1 MLAKL
6 TYIHIWNP
14 RNYISMPRRT
24 SLFCYVVGLM
34 YLALGMWCAISPEKT
49 SAVVGFELI
58 GGAGMSEFLT
68 VYGGLE
74 IGMGMI
80 FLLPFFGERFLEY
93 TLLVCVLIHANL
105 VFFRTLSFV
114 FYSDIGSGTYKLAIG
129 EWVIFLLGIIL
140 YRTTL
145 KSSASKRNS

>member
-6 TYIHIWNP
+6 TYIQILNQ
-14 RNYISMPRRT
+14 RTFITMPRLS

-34 YLALGMWCAISPEKT
+34 YLALGVWCAVSPEKT
-49 SAVVGFELI
+49 SEVVGFELI

-74 IGMGMI
+74 IGMGMT
-80 FLLPFFGERFLEY
+80 FLLPLFGERFLAY
-93 TLLVCVLIHANL
+93 TLLVCVLLHANL
-105 VFFRTLSFV
+105 VIFRTLSFV

-129 EWVIFLLGIIL
+129 EWSIFLLGIIL
-140 YRTTL
+140 YRTL
-145 KSSASKRNS
+145 QKSSAFNTNS

>member
-1 MLAKL
+1 
-6 TYIHIWNP
+6 
-14 RNYISMPRRT
+14 MPLRP

-93 TLLVCVLIHANL
+93 PLLVCVLIHANL

-145 KSSASKRNS
+145 KSSASKSNS

>member
-1 MLAKL
+1 MSRLS
-6 TYIHIWNP
+6 T
-14 RNYISMPRRT
+14 
-24 SLFCYVVGLM
+24 LFCYIVGLM
-34 YLALGMWCAISPEKT
+34 YLGLGGWCAISPEET

-74 IGMGMI
+74 IGMGMT
-80 FLLPFFGERFLEY
+80 FLLPFFGTRFLDY

-114 FYSDIGSGTYKLAIG
+114 FYSDIGSGTYKLAMG

>member
-1 MLAKL
+1 
-6 TYIHIWNP
+6 
-14 RNYISMPRRT
+14 MPRRT

-80 FLLPFFGERFLEY
+80 FLFLSP
-93 TLLVCVLIHANL
+93 H
-105 VFFRTLSFV
+105 
-114 FYSDIGSGTYKLAIG
+114 
-129 EWVIFLLGIIL
+129 GIIF
-140 YRTTL
+140 L
-145 KSSASKRNS
+145 KSSSSLFILIENP